1 MANSTLTRRNLL
13 QGGLGLAGAV
23 AVGGPRRSNARS
35 ASERPALA
43 VFWLNGG
50 PAGLFN
56 SANSFL
62 ASGAFG
68 VTHDNV
74 RALGNDLYVD
84 AGSLGALPAAARAH
98 MASVNFCHGIV
109 RPHDHARAAVLENGK
124 RSQLLRMAAAMP
136 AGAAIRCA
144 LVNDLGFPK
153 GVSAGPPAEA
163 GATLN
168 FVMDFEAIEGVAEV
182 RSAYGV
188 ASDAVW
194 IRDQGSTF
202 AAVEGLVRA
211 GASVIFAQP
220 AYTGQPDKQFDT
232 HRDANGE
239 VARKI
244 MAPITPMLATFL
256 DRVMALPGRNV
267 VTMLVGEWSRS
278 HPESD
283 HEPGGTATVIGKYV
297 KTGTAGPQR
306 PDGQP
311 PPNAPPPEGLWA
323 YAAATLRLSGAPFGK
338 NPNPELII
346 PG

>member
-1 MANSTLTRRNLL
+1 MANQTLSRRNLL
-13 QGGLGLAGAV
+13 QGGLALAGAV
-23 AVGGPRRSNARS
+23 ALGGARRADARG
-35 ASERPALA
+35 APEPPAL
-43 VFWLNGG
+43 VVLWLNGG

-56 SANSFL
+56 SAGSFL
-62 ASGAFG
+62 RSGAFG

-74 RALGNDLYVD
+74 RALGNDLFVD

-98 MASVNFCHGIV
+98 MASVNFRHGIV

-136 AGAAIRCA
+136 ASGAIRCA
-144 LVNDLGFPK
+144 LVMGHGFPK

-163 GATLN
+163 GATLD
-168 FVMDFEAIEGVAEV
+168 FVMDLGTIPGVDQT

-188 ASDAVW
+188 AADAAW
-194 IRDQGSTF
+194 IRDQAGTF

-211 GASVIFAQP
+211 GAGVIFAQP
-220 AYTGQPDKQFDT
+220 AYSGEPDRQFDT
-232 HRDANGE
+232 HGDATGE

-256 DRVMALPGRNV
+256 DRVLALPGRNV

-278 HPESD
+278 HPDSD

-306 PDGQP
+306 ADGQP
-311 PPNAPPPEGLWA
+311 PPDAPPPEGLWA
-323 YAAATLRLSGAPFGK
+323 YAAAALRLSGAPFGR
-338 NPNPELII
+338 NPNPELIVA
-346 PG
+346 G